1 MQWIIIFFEIF
12 HGFTN
17 KLATIWGVNL
27 ALPNSPNQDETKK
40 EPTPPKQIP
49 YSQRKKSSATGEA
62 PGAANGAGGDAGEP
76 GEMFKMP
83 KKKSVQRKP
92 IEKKE
97 EEAPGFA
104 GMKLKKAERVQRK
117 WDDDKMES
125 VDLKHH
131 EFEKEPLEEGVS
143 LEMNSLSGP
152 G

>member
-1 MQWIIIFFEIF
+1 M
-12 HGFTN
+12 G
-17 KLATIWGVNL
+17 GVNIV
-27 ALPNSPNQDETKK
+27 LPNSSNQDET
-40 EPTPPKQIP
+40 
-49 YSQRKKSSATGEA
+49 KKSSATGEA

-117 WDDDKMES
+117 WDDDKMET

-131 EFEKEPLEEGVS
+131 EFEKEPLEEGPELTCESWVT
-143 LEMNSLSGP
+143 ERAP
-152 G
+152 DDD